1 MKATKKLTAETR
13 RQLAHDML
21 IASKDG
27 YRPIGDVKREEY
39 KSTYTTYNGRFKDEY
54 GHKYYAYMQKDVEL

>member
-13 RQLAHDML
+13 IQLAHDML

-27 YRPIGDVKREEY
+27 YKPVGDIKREEY
-39 KSTYTTYNGRFKDEY
+39 KSSYANYSGRLKDEY
-54 GHKYYAYMQKDVEL
+54 GHKYYTYMQKELN

>member
-1 MKATKKLTAETR
+1 
-13 RQLAHDML
+13 ML